1 LCLAVEYGIEVI
13 VKLRVIIGILLAAG
27 AVALAGQEIVT
38 AERYLEQ
45 VSQVYAGF
53 KDYEANIVIRQG
65 GADQSGVIS
74 HRLPSFLRI
83 DFSSP
88 ANQVLVFIGDALHVY
103 LPEYRAVL
111 TQSVNGAAAGGAGLA
126 TAAGLAL
133 MRRNYAAAYV
143 TGPEPTPLDGGGQM
157 AVKLRLTRRFGSE
170 GFRELTLSIDPTT
183 RYIRRIEGITVT
195 NSQVR
200 FDFSNIKT
208 NQGIPEQRFLYDL
221 PANAN
226 QYNNFLLRDNG

>member
-1 LCLAVEYGIEVI
+1 M
-13 VKLRVIIGILLAAG
+13 LLAAV
-27 AVALAGQEIVT
+27 AVAAMGQEIVT

-65 GADQSGVIS
+65 GSDQSGVIS

-88 ANQVLVFIGDALHVY
+88 ANQVLVFNGDALHVY

-111 TQSVNGAAAGGAGLA
+111 SQSVNSTAGGAGLA
-126 TAAGLAL
+126 TAAGLSL

-143 TGPEPTPLDGGGQM
+143 TGPEPVPLDGGGGGQM
-157 AVKLRLTRRFGSE
+157 AVRLRLTRRFGSE
-170 GFRELTLSIDPTT
+170 GFRELTLSIDPATQ
-183 RYIRRIEGITVT
+183 YIRRIEGVTVT